1 MMDSLVIAGSNYR
14 GKIYENGFSET
25 KKAID
30 VDGLSKFIALTIK
43 YIDHT
48 INANKRSDNLYHSY
62 NLIAIKKDTVSI
74 RYLYEMLEGQVA
86 VLNAGVLKT
95 DEVIEVLD
103 ALKSS
108 AMYREDQYSYMLYP
122 DRQLPRFMEKN
133 CVPDQLV
140 QNSSLLTQLIAE
152 ENSKIIYKDVDG
164 NFHFNGS
171 FRNAADLKKALNLL
185 QPQDNLE
192 QEKELVLQVFEK
204 VFDHQSFTG
213 RSGTFYGFE
222 GLGCIYWH
230 MVSKLLLAISEN
242 YFKALPTANEI
253 QIGKLVQHYYDVR
266 AGIGL
271 NKSPE
276 LFGAFPTDA
285 YSHTPGYG
293 GAKQPGMTGQVKEDI
308 IARFGELG
316 IMVNEGKISFNPGLL
331 RKTEF
336 LETSEEFQYISAQ
349 NQKETIDLE
358 VNSLAFTF
366 CQVPFVY
373 HLFDENL
380 ITITK
385 TNGEILEFKG
395 LEINALISNEIFN
408 KTGIIKLV
416 SVCLAPRLE

>member
-1 MMDSLVIAGSNYR
+1 
-14 GKIYENGFSET
+14 
-25 KKAID
+25 
-30 VDGLSKFIALTIK
+30 
-43 YIDHT
+43 
-48 INANKRSDNLYHSY
+48 
-62 NLIAIKKDTVSI
+62 
-74 RYLYEMLEGQVA
+74 MLEGQVA

-133 CVPDQLV
+133 CVAAELV
-140 QNSSLLTQLIAE
+140 QNSSLLKQLIAE
-152 ENSKIIYKDVDG
+152 KNTKIIYQDVDG
-164 NFHFNGS
+164 NFHFNGN
-171 FRNAADLKKALNLL
+171 FRNAADLKKVLDLL
-185 QPQDNLE
+185 QPQNNLE
-192 QEKELVLQVFEK
+192 QEKEQVLQVFEK

-242 YFKALPTANEI
+242 YFKALHSNANEI
-253 QIGKLVQHYYDVR
+253 QIGRLVQHYYDVR

-316 IMVNEGKISFNPGLL
+316 ITVNEGKISFNPGLL

-349 NQKETIDLE
+349 NQKESIDLE

-373 HLFDENL
+373 HLSDENS

-408 KTGIIKLV
+408 RTAIIKLV
-416 SVCLAPRLE
+416 SVSLMPRLE